1 MAVFASPLS
10 LGVDSQTGA
19 PLPNPFNPLDW
30 VKSAQDW
37 FAKTEKSSGFRPFL
51 IYLLLCLGAGISLL
65 IAFQDRI
72 FIDALAAI
80 LICVPVLSFVPLF
93 AWKSHKDPD
102 FCRSETHVQR
112 IKKYELEAMGT
123 ESKQIEGEIIEQ
135 TSIVAS
141 VKEPLVIVHDSNG
154 GEDE

>member
-1 MAVFASPLS
+1 M
-10 LGVDSQTGA
+10 
-19 PLPNPFNPLDW
+19 PNPLNPLEW

-51 IYLLLCLGAGISLL
+51 IYLLLSLGAGIVLL
-65 IAFQDRI
+65 SAFQDRVL
-72 FIDALAAI
+72 IDALAAM
-80 LICVPVLSFVPLF
+80 LIGVPVLSFVPLF

-123 ESKQIEGEIIEQ
+123 ESRQIDGEIIEQ
-135 TSIVAS
+135 ISIVAS
-141 VKEPLVIVHDSNG
+141 VKEPLAIDRESNEG
-154 GEDE
+154 AGA